1 MKKSPLVS
9 VILTTKNEANNIDR
23 FFRSIKNQ
31 TYKDVEI
38 VLVDNNSDDQT
49 KTLAKKYTDKIYN
62 YGPERSAQRN
72 YGASKAEGKYLL
84 FLDADM
90 ELSPGVIKDCVG
102 TQARLNVK
110 VVTIPET
117 TVGGGILPGIR
128 RFEREMYM
136 EEPDYEVPRFFERNL
151 FSKYGGYDTK
161 LTGPEDYDL
170 PYRMGKKNKIGR
182 ASEYIF
188 HNEEG
193 LTLKKQLNKKYYY
206 AKNGALYASKHPRL
220 VRVQGTILF
229 RKVYLRHWRNF
240 LQHPILGTFFIIIR
254 LLETVWAIAGFIS
267 AVGIFTF
274 IKTVFDMFKK

>member
-1 MKKSPLVS
+1 MEKSPLVS
-9 VILTTKNEANNIDR
+9 VILTTKNEAKNIDR

-31 TYKDVEI
+31 TYKKVETI
-38 VLVDNNSDDQT
+38 LVDNNSDDQT
-49 KTLAKKYTDKIYN
+49 KTLAKKYTAKIYN

-72 YGASKAEGKYLL
+72 YGASVAKGKYLL

-90 ELSPGVIKDCVG
+90 ELSPGVIEDCVG
-102 TQARLNVK
+102 TQVRLNFKIITV
-110 VVTIPET
+110 PET
-117 TVGGGILPGIR
+117 TIGDGILPKVR

-136 EEPDYEVPRFFERNL
+136 GEPDYEVPRFFERNL
-151 FSKYGGYDTK
+151 FFKYGGYDTK

-182 ASEYIF
+182 AGEYIF

-206 AKNGALYASKHPRL
+206 AKNGVLYASKHQRL

-229 RKVYLRHWRNF
+229 RKVYLKHWRKF
-240 LQHPILGTFFIIIR
+240 LQHPILGIFFIVIR
-254 LLETVWAIAGFIS
+254 LLETIWAIAGFIS
-267 AVGIFTF
+267 AAGIFVF
-274 IKTVFDMFKK
+274 IKTAFGIFKK